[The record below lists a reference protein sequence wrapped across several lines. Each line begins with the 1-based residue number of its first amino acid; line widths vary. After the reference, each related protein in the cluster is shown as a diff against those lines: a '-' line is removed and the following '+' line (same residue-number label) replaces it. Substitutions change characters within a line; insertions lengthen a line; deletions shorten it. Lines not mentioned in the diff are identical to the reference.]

1 VRVGG
6 HDFDGFVDQ
15 MGRMI
20 KGLKD
25 ADDEGQKAA
34 PRSPTSASRRRIC
47 RAISATRR
55 RSSRISRSSSPS
67 TGRAATR
74 WRWSRTRSARAP
86 SATCRSQGPRRED
99 RLPRHATAR
108 QAAAAE
114 EANKAINRLKLTFED
129 ARKELVIGL
138 TPAIQAAGPLGRFFK
153 KPLGSSYAGT
163 ESDLKKRLEFLRYQQ
178 RQAAAEA
185 AAGTGEAFMDSTD
198 IALAGGRGQDKLGY
212 LTQDPRRLTPAQIAA
227 KQLEG
232 MEELKRQ
239 EDEYTVYISKQE
251 HERFDIR
258 MKAIQEELEQ
268 EATVQRARVYGTTDE
283 SAENQDPERLAHT
296 ERLQM
301 LREQFKSEE
310 QVANEHYN
318 TRRATL
324 AEFSREELDA
334 VGGRQEA
341 ERRLEQDHALELY
354 QIRKSSLDRIGA
366 LNRLSWQGQ
375 TQTVLTEIISMT
387 AGVATHSKAMFQLNK
402 AAALANAA
410 IKLPE
415 SVMNAYEFGTE
426 FGGPYLG
433 AAMAAIAFAA
443 QTANIAQIA
452 SASFGSGVAPSIG
465 STAAPPVMP
474 VPAQAAA
481 PASAQT
487 TIVDFQGTS
496 DERKLLRRFVEL
508 LNESSRDG
516 GRIVLAS

>member
-1 VRVGG
+1 
-6 HDFDGFVDQ
+6 
-15 MGRMI
+15 M
-20 KGLKD
+20 
-25 ADDEGQKAA
+25 
-34 PRSPTSASRRRIC
+34 
-47 RAISATRR
+47 
-55 RSSRISRSSSPS
+55 
-67 TGRAATR
+67 
-74 WRWSRTRSARAP
+74 
-86 SATCRSQGPRRED
+86 
-99 RLPRHATAR
+99 
-108 QAAAAE
+108 
-114 EANKAINRLKLTFED
+114 
-129 ARKELVIGL
+129 
-138 TPAIQAAGPLGRFFK
+138 
-153 KPLGSSYAGT
+153 
-163 ESDLKKRLEFLRYQQ
+163 
-178 RQAAAEA
+178 
-185 AAGTGEAFMDSTD
+185 
-198 IALAGGRGQDKLGY
+198 
-212 LTQDPRRLTPAQIAA
+212 
-227 KQLEG
+227 QLEG
-232 MEELKRQ
+232 MEELKKQ
-239 EDEYTVYISKQE
+239 EDEYTVYVSKQE
-251 HERFDIR
+251 LERRDIR
-258 MKAIQEELEQ
+258 LKAIQEQLDQ
-268 EATVQRARVYGTTDE
+268 EAMVQRARVYGTTDE
-283 SAENQDPERLAHT
+283 DAANQDPERLAHT